1 MREKKRQEVGAG
13 ELEIRMESQ
22 QRKTQFRDNHK
33 YWCGGERAIS
43 PFFHISLGNLP
54 RLSD

>member
-22 QRKTQFRDNHK
+22 QRKTQFRDNKK

>member
-13 ELEIRMESQ
+13 ELGIRMESQ

-33 YWCGGERAIS
+33 YWCGGEPAIF

-54 RLSD
+54 RLSN